1 MKLKLKKIINYIL
14 ILGGITLPSLVF
26 AQNNGVTQGLVTSGI
41 GGQFGTSGIS
51 GSTSLVQLLQ
61 NVIEIMLLF
70 AGGIAVVFVIIG
82 GYQYITSGGN
92 EEQAEKGQKTLTN
105 AIIGVVVIVLSYTI
119 ITVIANLV
127 SSQNGYGF

>member
-14 ILGGITLPSLVF
+14 ILGGITLPSLVC

>member
-1 MKLKLKKIINYIL
+1 MKSKIKKIFNYL
-14 ILGGITLPSLVF
+14 LVFGGITLPSLVF
-26 AQNNGVTQGLVTSGI
+26 AQTNGVTQGLTTSGVGSFFPSSGI
-41 GGQFGTSGIS
+41 GG
-51 GSTSLVQLLQ
+51 STSFTQLLQ

-70 AGGIAVVFVIIG
+70 AGAIAVVFVIIG

-92 EEQAEKGQKTLTN
+92 EETAEKGRQTLTN
-105 AIIGVVVIVLSYTI
+105 AIIGVIVIVLSYTI